1 MMDSLEALA
10 AAVRYYRREE
20 GLSQEKLAER
30 LSAAPRTII
39 SIEAGTSNPK
49 MDALYRLF
57 RELHIDANRVF
68 YPELQQSESARSE
81 FTYFLS
87 TCTDDEIRDLFVI
100 CKSILSTL
108 RERDSRKIAHN
119 IQPVE

>member
-10 AAVRYYRREE
+10 TAVRYYRREE

-39 SIEAGTSNPK
+39 NIEAGTRPLPVRK
-49 MDALYRLF
+49 ILYK
-57 RELHIDANRVF
+57 IT
-68 YPELQQSESARSE
+68 PELQQGESARSE

-87 TCTDDEIRDLFVI
+87 TCSDDEIRDLFVI
-100 CKSILSTL
+100 CKSVLSTL

-119 IQPVE
+119 IRPVE

>member
-39 SIEAGTSNPK
+39 NIEAGTSNPK
-49 MDALYRLF
+49 MDTLYRLF

-68 YPELQQSESARSE
+68 YPELQQGESARS
-81 FTYFLS
+81 
-87 TCTDDEIRDLFVI
+87 
-100 CKSILSTL
+100 
-108 RERDSRKIAHN
+108 
-119 IQPVE
+119 

>member
-10 AAVRYYRREE
+10 RAVRYYRRAE
-20 GLSQEKLAER
+20 GLSQEKPAEQ

-39 SIEAGTSNPK
+39 SIEAATSNPK
-49 MDALYRLF
+49 MDTLYRLI
-57 RELHIDANRVF
+57 RELHIDANQIF
-68 YPELQQSESARSE
+68 YPELQQGESARSE

-87 TCTDDEIRDLFVI
+87 TCSNDEIRDLFVI
-100 CKSILSTL
+100 CRSVLSIF
-108 RERDSRKIAHN
+108 RERDSRKIAHT